1 MTRLGIWRKVA
12 AGEKNTLR
20 ILIVL
25 MFLKTSVAILS
36 VFIFPLKF
44 ELEACKCAEEF
55 ETHQS

>member
-1 MTRLGIWRKVA
+1 MHSMTRLGIWRKVA

-36 VFIFPLKF
+36 VFIFLLKF
-44 ELEACKCAEEF
+44 ELEACK
-55 ETHQS
+55 